1 MDRLLTA
8 QEVADTLGIPL
19 QSLYRW
25 RVEGKGPAAVKVG
38 KHLRFQPR
46 AVSEWI
52 ESQTEARA

>member
-25 RVEGKGPAAVKVG
+25 RVEGKGPTAVKVG
-38 KHLRFQPR
+38 KHLRYQQR
-46 AVSEWI
+46 SVADWI
-52 ESQTEARA
+52 ESQTEVRT